1 MYQRVVQISLLLFK
15 ILAIFET
22 LHYLISKFHLGLD
35 SSVKDAAVTVQNRLG
50 EAIRDLFLKLNYLS
64 FRVPEAK
71 QIAASNGR
79 HHPMVM
85 QIIGYLA
92 SACRSR
98 HTLEQVLQE
107 YPKLNNGVVLKD
119 SFIEQMEWIMD
130 M

>member
-1 MYQRVVQISLLLFK
+1 M
-15 ILAIFET
+15 
-22 LHYLISKFHLGLD
+22 
-35 SSVKDAAVTVQNRLG
+35 KDAAVTVQNRLG

-71 QIAASNGR
+71 QIAPSDGR

-98 HTLEQVLQE
+98 RTLEQVLQE